1 MKNLDRRTLARSS
14 GKPADTVTNDEQ
26 YQPHVRGSGELNH
39 RSIGV
44 LGAAVMAIA
53 LITPLTTFSTNLAES
68 LILGIGNG
76 TILVTVL
83 VVVLLTL
90 FSAGY
95 LVLSRHV
102 VEPAAYAAYT
112 GYGLGNRL
120 GSGVLVMGVLS
131 YTFATAAFVG
141 LGGFFLAKAVAPTG
155 LGGPWWAY
163 SLVYLA
169 VLAYMGIAG
178 VDFAAK
184 LNTIICGLQF
194 IMLAALFVAV
204 IVQTPEQF
212 SLDVL
217 APSQLQGPGL
227 GLSIVFVLLSLA
239 GFESS
244 AAYGEETRDPH
255 RTISRATYL
264 TLGLLGALFIFGTW
278 VVIAASKGNTV
289 TMSAGDPGDL
299 MTNIYT
305 TYLGSWTGTAVSVL
319 VAITIL
325 GAAIAFHTLATRYMF
340 SGGRSGFWPAALS
353 HTHQTRR
360 TPHVAVVV
368 QLIVTALILVPFVI
382 TGRSP
387 LADLLPAI
395 GGYNAL
401 HMILKMSLVCAS
413 VIVARR
419 AGKVVG
425 SRYSTVVAPSLSI
438 VGFGVAGYLIVANYG
453 DVTGTDAAWVNFM
466 PLVIL
471 IGFLYGWVRQGQVD
485 RHNASAT
492 SATRLATAQDHNPR
506 SEPAQEW
513 PLDPCAE
520 PQVVDRRPEEP

>member
-1 MKNLDRRTLARSS
+1 MKKVDDRTREKRGGSS
-14 GKPADTVTNDEQ
+14 VVPTTNDGE
-26 YQPHVRGSGELNH
+26 YQPHVQESGQLNH

-44 LGAAVMAIA
+44 VGAAVMAIA
-53 LITPLTTFSTNLAES
+53 LITPLTTFSTNLADS
-68 LILGIGNG
+68 LILGIGSG
-76 TILVTVL
+76 TILVTIL

-90 FSAGY
+90 FAAGY

-112 GYGLGNRL
+112 GYGLGKRV
-120 GSGVLVMGVLS
+120 GSGILVMSVLS

-141 LGGFFLAKAVAPTG
+141 LGGYFMAKAVEPIG

-163 SLVYLA
+163 SCLYLA

-184 LNTIICGLQF
+184 LNSIICGLQF
-194 IMLAALFVAV
+194 LMLAALFVAV
-204 IVQTPEQF
+204 IIQTPEQF
-212 SLDVL
+212 SLDVFS
-217 APSQLQGPGL
+217 PSQLQGPGL

-255 RTISRATYL
+255 RTIPRATYL

-278 VVIAASKGNTV
+278 VVVSASKGDPGEI
-289 TMSAGDPGDL
+289 SGGDPGDL
-299 MTNIYT
+299 MTSIYT
-305 TYLGSWTGTAVSVL
+305 EYLGAWTGTTVSIL

-353 HTHQTRR
+353 HTHRTRR
-360 TPHVAVVV
+360 TPYVAVAV
-368 QLIVTALILVPFVI
+368 QLAVTTLILLPFVI

-387 LADLLPAI
+387 LKDLLPAI

-401 HMILKMSLVCAS
+401 GMILKMALVCVS
-413 VIVARR
+413 VIVAGRL
-419 AGKVVG
+419 GKAVG
-425 SRYSTVVAPSLSI
+425 SRYSTLIAPSLAI
-438 VGFGVAGYLIVANYG
+438 VGFVVAGYLIVVNYSG
-453 DVTGTDAAWVNFM
+453 VTGTDAAWVNSM

-471 IGFLYGWVRQGQVD
+471 VGMLYGWARQGQVD
-485 RHNASAT
+485 KRNKKVAKANSADP
-492 SATRLATAQDHNPR
+492 TRNGTQ
-506 SEPAQEW
+506 SEG
-513 PLDPCAE
+513 LHT
-520 PQVVDRRPEEP
+520 